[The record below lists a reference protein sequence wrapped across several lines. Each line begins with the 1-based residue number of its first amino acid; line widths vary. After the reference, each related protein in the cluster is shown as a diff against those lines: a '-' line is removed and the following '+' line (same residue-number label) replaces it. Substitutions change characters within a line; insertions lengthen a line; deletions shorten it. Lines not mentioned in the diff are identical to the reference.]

1 MNMITANEVRE
12 CMNEAGSRREP
23 VLFGVDFELS
33 EGFFVL
39 NPLGQQ
45 EILFEV
51 GGVTNFSERE
61 GMLGKV
67 SGRRFSPNPV
77 EYEVYQKKFA
87 VVREGLARGDSFL
100 LNLTMATKLEMD
112 WTLEEI
118 FHRARSPY
126 RLLVPGRF
134 VCFSPEIFVRIDEG
148 MISSYPMKGTIDA
161 SLPNAERVILEDYKE
176 RSEHNTIVDLIRN
189 DLNRV
194 AEQVDVRRFRYIDRL
209 QVSRGE
215 ILQVSSEVTGR
226 LTGNYYSRLGEV
238 IFGMLPAGSV
248 SGAPKPSTLH
258 IISCAEGGRRGFY
271 TGVFGY
277 FDGKR
282 LDSAVMIR
290 YIEECDGQYYFRSG
304 GGITI
309 NSDCRAEYEE
319 VLAKVYLPFGNGES
333 K

>member
-1 MNMITANEVRE
+1 MNMITANEVRA

-23 VLFGVDFELS
+23 FLFGVDFELS

>member
-1 MNMITANEVRE
+1 MIAANEVQV
-12 CMNEAGSRREP
+12 CMNEAGARRQP
-23 VLFGVDFELS
+23 FLFGVDFELS

-39 NPLGQQ
+39 DPLGQQ

-51 GGVTNFSERE
+51 GGVSNSPMRE
-61 GMLGKV
+61 GI
-67 SGRRFSPNPV
+67 SGVLSEKMFSMNPMA
-77 EYEVYQKKFA
+77 YEVYREKFA
-87 VVREGLARGDSFL
+87 VVREGVARGDSFL
-100 LNLTMATKLEMD
+100 LNLTVATGLD
-112 WTLEEI
+112 TNWTLEEI
-118 FHRARSPY
+118 FHRAQSPY

-134 VCFSPEIFVRIDEG
+134 VCFSPEIFVRMDEG

-161 SLPNAERVILEDYKE
+161 SVPDAERVILEDYKE

-194 AEQVDVRRFRYIDRL
+194 AERVDVKRFRYIDRL
-209 QVSRGE
+209 RVSRGE

-226 LTGNYYSRLGEV
+226 LTGDYYSRLGEIV
-238 IFGMLPAGSV
+238 FGMLPAGSI
-248 SGAPKPSTLH
+248 SGAPKPSTLR
-258 IISCAEGGRRGFY
+258 IITQAERERRGFY

-277 FDGKR
+277 FDGKK

-290 YIEECDGQYYFRSG
+290 YIEVRDGRYYFRSG

-319 VLAKVYLPFGNGES
+319 VLAKVYLPFGNERS

>member
-1 MNMITANEVRE
+1 MSMITANEVRV
-12 CMNEAGSRREP
+12 CMNEAGARREP
-23 VLFGVDFELS
+23 FLFGVDFELS
-33 EGFFVL
+33 EGFFVSA
-39 NPLGQQ
+39 PLGQH
-45 EILFEV
+45 EFPLDA
-51 GGVTNFSERE
+51 GGVTNSPVRE
-61 GMLGKV
+61 GMRGEV
-67 SGRRFSPNPV
+67 SERVFSPNPV
-77 EYEVYQKKFA
+77 AYEVYREKFA
-87 VVREGLARGDSFL
+87 AVREGLARGDSFL
-100 LNLTMATKLEMD
+100 LNLTVATGLETG

-134 VCFSPEIFVRIDEG
+134 VCFSPEIFVRVDEG
-148 MISSYPMKGTIDA
+148 VISSYPMKGTIDA
-161 SLPNAERVILEDYKE
+161 SVPDAGRVILEDYKE

-194 AEQVDVRRFRYIDRL
+194 AERVDVRRFRYIDRL
-209 QVSRGE
+209 RVSRGE

-226 LTGNYYSRLGEV
+226 LTGDYYSRLGEV
-238 IFGMLPAGSV
+238 VFGMLPAGSI
-248 SGAPKPSTLH
+248 SGAPKPSTLR
-258 IISCAEGGRRGFY
+258 IIARAEGERRGFY

-290 YIEECDGQYYFRSG
+290 SIEVRDGRYYFRSG

-309 NSDCRAEYEE
+309 NSECRAEYEE
-319 VLAKVYLPFGNGES
+319 VLAKGYLPFH

>member
-1 MNMITANEVRE
+1 MNMIAANEVRA

-23 VLFGVDFELS
+23 FLFGVDFELS

>member
-1 MNMITANEVRE
+1 MEANGKQ
-12 CMNEAGSRREP
+12 NENNS
-23 VLFGVDFELS
+23 
-33 EGFFVL
+33 
-39 NPLGQQ
+39 
-45 EILFEV
+45 
-51 GGVTNFSERE
+51 
-61 GMLGKV
+61 GKV
-67 SGRRFSPNPV
+67 
-77 EYEVYQKKFA
+77 
-87 VVREGLARGDSFL
+87 
-100 LNLTMATKLEMD
+100 
-112 WTLEEI
+112 
-118 FHRARSPY
+118 
-126 RLLVPGRF
+126 
-134 VCFSPEIFVRIDEG
+134 
-148 MISSYPMKGTIDA
+148 
-161 SLPNAERVILEDYKE
+161 
-176 RSEHNTIVDLIRN
+176 NTIVDLIRN

>member
-1 MNMITANEVRE
+1 MNMITANEVRV
-12 CMNEAGSRREP
+12 CMNEAGARREP
-23 VLFGVDFELS
+23 FLFGVDFELS
-33 EGFFVL
+33 EGFFVSD
-39 NPLGQQ
+39 PLGQQ
-45 EILFEV
+45 EILFEA
-51 GGVTNFSERE
+51 GGVTNSPVVE
-61 GMLGKV
+61 GGAGMVLGK
-67 SGRRFSPNPV
+67 RFFPKPMS
-77 EYEVYQKKFA
+77 YEVYREKFA

-100 LNLTMATKLEMD
+100 LNLTVATKLEMD

-118 FHRARSPY
+118 FHQARSPY

-134 VCFSPEIFVRIDEG
+134 VCFSPEIFVRMNG
-148 MISSYPMKGTIDA
+148 RMISSYPMKGTIDA
-161 SLPNAERVILEDYKE
+161 SVPDAERVILEDYKE

-209 QVSRGE
+209 RVSRGE
-215 ILQVSSEVTGR
+215 ILQVSSEVTGQ
-226 LTGNYYSRLGEV
+226 LTGDYYSCLGEV
-238 IFGMLPAGSV
+238 IFGMLPAGSI
-248 SGAPKPSTLH
+248 SGAPKSSTLR
-258 IISCAEGGRRGFY
+258 IIAQAERERRGFY

-290 YIEECDGQYYFRSG
+290 YIEVCGGQYYFRSG

-319 VLAKVYLPFGNGES
+319 VLAKVYLPFGSGENR
-333 K
+333 

>member
-1 MNMITANEVRE
+1 MITANEVRA

-23 VLFGVDFELS
+23 FLFGVDFELS

>member
-1 MNMITANEVRE
+1 M
-12 CMNEAGSRREP
+12 CMNEAGARREP
-23 VLFGVDFELS
+23 FLFGVDFELS
-33 EGFFVL
+33 EGFFVSD
-39 NPLGQQ
+39 PLGQQ
-45 EILFEV
+45 EILFEA
-51 GGVTNFSERE
+51 GGVTNSPVRE
-61 GMLGKV
+61 GMPGKV
-67 SGRRFSPNPV
+67 SERVFSLNPV
-77 EYEVYQKKFA
+77 AYEVYREKFA
-87 VVREGLARGDSFL
+87 AVREGLARGDSFL
-100 LNLTMATKLEMD
+100 LNLTVATGLETD

-134 VCFSPEIFVRIDEG
+134 VCFSPEIFVRVDEG
-148 MISSYPMKGTIDA
+148 VISSYPMKGTIDA
-161 SLPNAERVILEDYKE
+161 SVPDAGRVILEDYKE

-194 AEQVDVRRFRYIDRL
+194 AERVDVRRFRYIDRL
-209 QVSRGE
+209 RVSRGE

-226 LTGNYYSRLGEV
+226 LTGDYYSRLGEV
-238 IFGMLPAGSV
+238 VFGMLPAGSI
-248 SGAPKPSTLH
+248 SGAPKPSTLR
-258 IISCAEGGRRGFY
+258 IIARAEGERRGFY

-290 YIEECDGQYYFRSG
+290 YIEVRDGRYYFRSG

-319 VLAKVYLPFGNGES
+319 VLAKVYLPFD

>member
-1 MNMITANEVRE
+1 MPGEV
-12 CMNEAGSRREP
+12 
-23 VLFGVDFELS
+23 
-33 EGFFVL
+33 
-39 NPLGQQ
+39 
-45 EILFEV
+45 
-51 GGVTNFSERE
+51 SER
-61 GMLGKV
+61 V
-67 SGRRFSPNPV
+67 FSPNPV
-77 EYEVYQKKFA
+77 AFEVYREKFA
-87 VVREGLARGDSFL
+87 AVREGLARGDSFL
-100 LNLTMATKLEMD
+100 LNLTVATGLETG

-134 VCFSPEIFVRIDEG
+134 VCFSPEIFVRVDEG
-148 MISSYPMKGTIDA
+148 VISSYPMKGTIDA
-161 SLPNAERVILEDYKE
+161 SVPDAGRVILEDYKE

-194 AEQVDVRRFRYIDRL
+194 AERVDVRRFRYIDRL
-209 QVSRGE
+209 RVSRGE

-226 LTGNYYSRLGEV
+226 LTGDYYSRMGEV
-238 IFGMLPAGSV
+238 VFGMLPAGSI
-248 SGAPKPSTLH
+248 SGAPKPSTLR
-258 IISCAEGGRRGFY
+258 IIARAEGERRGFY

-290 YIEECDGQYYFRSG
+290 YIEVRDGRYYFRSG

-319 VLAKVYLPFGNGES
+319 VLAKVYLPFD

>member
-1 MNMITANEVRE
+1 MNMITANEVRA

-23 VLFGVDFELS
+23 FLFGVDFELS

-209 QVSRGE
+209 RVSRGE